1 MFSSQSFNTQ
11 LNIIK
16 AENELSSLR
25 LKNLNDASESNANK
39 SEDNATF
46 KSNDYK
52 SKNKLVLMDELSL
65 GIIKEENH
73 QLSQID
79 IRDSEVNEYDDNKIE
94 S

>member
-39 SEDNATF
+39 SEDNAKF

-65 GIIKEENH
+65 GIIIEENH